1 MWDDWEIDSH
11 TVDTRFYIP
20 LENGSYLEPHF
31 RFYQQTAAEF
41 YQPFLMQGEAL
52 PEFASADYRIG
63 EMTAYT
69 IGLKYGMK
77 LSGGNDLSF
86 RLEYYR
92 QNSESAGHK
101 APGVLAD
108 IELYESIDAI
118 IAQVSYS
125 F

>member
-1 MWDDWEIDSH
+1 
-11 TVDTRFYIP
+11 
-20 LENGSYLEPHF
+20 
-31 RFYQQTAAEF
+31 
-41 YQPFLMQGEAL
+41 MQGQAL

-77 LSGGNDLSF
+77 LNDGNDLSF
-86 RLEYYR
+86 RIEYYR
-92 QNSESAGHK
+92 QDPKSAGHN
-101 APGVLAD
+101 APGELAD
-108 IELYESIDAI
+108 MELYESIEAI

>member
-1 MWDDWEIDSH
+1 
-11 TVDTRFYIP
+11 
-20 LENGSYLEPHF
+20 
-31 RFYQQTAAEF
+31 
-41 YQPFLMQGEAL
+41 MQGETL

-77 LSGGNDLSF
+77 LDGGNDLSF
-86 RLEYYR
+86 RLEYYS
-92 QNSESAGHK
+92 QSPESAGHK
-101 APGVLAD
+101 APGALAD
-108 IELYESIDAI
+108 MDLYESIDAI